1 LPPGTFGLPYIGE
14 TLAYL
19 RACKANKVTEDF
31 VNPHVAKYGQVFKTH
46 LLLSPAVSL
55 GAPEGNKFLFSSEYK
70 LVQASWPRSVRRLL
84 GRGSILLKM
93 GKEHK

>member
-1 LPPGTFGLPYIGE
+1 MKS
-14 TLAYL
+14 YL
-19 RACKANKVTEDF
+19 HQEGDDAFFKLV
-31 VNPHVAKYGQVFKTH
+31 QVFKTH

-70 LVQASWPRSVRRLL
+70 LVQSSWPPSIKRLV
-84 GRGSILLKM
+84 GHGSILFKT

>member
-1 LPPGTFGLPYIGE
+1 MKPYLHQEGDDAFFK
-14 TLAYL
+14 L
-19 RACKANKVTEDF
+19 V
-31 VNPHVAKYGQVFKTH
+31 QVFKTH